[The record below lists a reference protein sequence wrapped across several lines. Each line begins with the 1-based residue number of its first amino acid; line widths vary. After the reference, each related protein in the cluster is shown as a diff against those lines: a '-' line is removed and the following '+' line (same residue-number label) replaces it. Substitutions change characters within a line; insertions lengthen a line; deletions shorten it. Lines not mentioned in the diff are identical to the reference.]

1 MLTFLHAADFHLDS
15 PFHALPPDQAAER
28 RQEQRQLL
36 TRLADAARQSQADLI
51 FLAGDLFDSQRVR
64 PETIQAL
71 YQVLEELEAEVF
83 LSPGNHDPYTKV
95 SPYHKFT
102 WPSHVHFFTTPT
114 PQRVELPQ
122 LGAVVYGGAFT
133 ASYRMDSPLAGLHA
147 QEEGLAAFGCFHGD
161 PASAH
166 SRYGPIP
173 QKEIAASG
181 LDYLA
186 LGHLH
191 TASGL
196 LRAGKT
202 WYAWPGCPEGR
213 GFDETGDKGVY
224 LGQWEAG
231 RVKLEFLPLARRR
244 YLTPQIDITGRDP
257 ADALEAYIRTARPED
272 ILCITL
278 TGQRDP
284 EAEPDLTALT
294 ALASSYFYS
303 ASLYDNTCLSQSIWA
318 RRDEDTLT
326 GLFLRAMAQ
335 RLQEAHGGV
344 KHDKAHTNGHEERAA
359 RILHIARQVEKPL
372 RMRIG
377 DGKERIDDIG
387 QRDRHDAAQDHA
399 LRRGG

>member
-133 ASYRMDSPLAGLHA
+133 ASYRMDSPLAGSTPRRR
-147 QEEGLAAFGCFHGD
+147 GWPPLAASTAT
-161 PASAH
+161 PP
-166 SRYGPIP
+166 RPT
-173 QKEIAASG
+173 AATAPSPRRRSPRR
-181 LDYLA
+181 A
-186 LGHLH
+186 WTIWPWGHLH

-231 RVKLEFLPLARRR
+231 RVQLEFLPLARRR

-335 RLQEAHGGV
+335 RLQEAP
-344 KHDKAHTNGHEERAA
+344 KEERPLLERAVRFGLAA
-359 RILHIARQVEKPL
+359 LEGREEPK
-372 RMRIG
+372 
-377 DGKERIDDIG
+377 
-387 QRDRHDAAQDHA
+387 
-399 LRRGG
+399 

>member
-1 MLTFLHAADFHLDS
+1 MVRILHAGDFHLDS
-15 PFHALPPDQAAER
+15 AFGALPPELARRRRAESR
-28 RQEQRQLL
+28 EAPQRLVDWANDNGVQLL
-36 TRLADAARQSQADLI
+36 L
-51 FLAGDLFDSQRVR
+51 LAGDLFDSADLCGD
-64 PETIQAL
+64 TAL
-71 YQVLEELEAEVF
+71 LLARALGAFQGQVVIA
-83 LSPGNHDPYTKV
+83 PGNHDPYTKV

-335 RLQEAHGGV
+335 RLQEAP
-344 KHDKAHTNGHEERAA
+344 KEERPLLERAVRFGLAA
-359 RILHIARQVEKPL
+359 LEGREEPK
-372 RMRIG
+372 
-377 DGKERIDDIG
+377 
-387 QRDRHDAAQDHA
+387 
-399 LRRGG
+399 

>member
-335 RLQEAHGGV
+335 RLQEAP
-344 KHDKAHTNGHEERAA
+344 KEER
-359 RILHIARQVEKPL
+359 PL
-372 RMRIG
+372 L
-377 DGKERIDDIG
+377 ERAVRFG
-387 QRDRHDAAQDHA
+387 LAVLEGREEPK
-399 LRRGG
+399 